1 MKGKVKNMKTFEVG
15 KRYNDGAMVFE
26 ITARTEKTIKFITI
40 QHAGRF
46 NERKSEEKKARINK
60 WENRE
65 VFFYNYYQIE
75 A

>member
-1 MKGKVKNMKTFEVG
+1 MRTFEVG

-26 ITARTEKTIKFITI
+26 ITARTEKTIKVITI

>member
-1 MKGKVKNMKTFEVG
+1 MRTFEVG

-40 QHAGRF
+40 QHTGRF

-65 VFFYNYYQIE
+65 IFFYNCYQIE